1 MRKRPNPEK
10 IDRENPEWTKEDFRR
25 ARPAVEVLP
34 PDLVEVIKKRR
45 QGERG
50 PQRAPIKAKV
60 TLRLD
65 RGVLE
70 HFKATGK
77 GWQTR
82 INEALKNLIGD
93 RKAS

>member
-10 IDRENPEWTKEDFRR
+10 IDDENPEWTAEDFRR
-25 ARPAVEVLP
+25 ARPAFDVLP
-34 PDLVEVIKKRR
+34 PELVETIKKRR
-45 QGERG
+45 QGQRG
-50 PQRAPIKAKV
+50 PQRTPVKAKV

-70 HFKATGK
+70 YFKTKGK

-82 INEALKNLIGD
+82 INEALKRLISD

>member
-10 IDRENPEWTKEDFRR
+10 IDDKNPEWTAEDFRR
-25 ARPAVEVLP
+25 ARPAFDVLP
-34 PDLVEVIKKRR
+34 PELVETIKKRR
-45 QGERG
+45 QGQRG
-50 PQRAPIKAKV
+50 PQRTPVKSKV

-70 HFKATGK
+70 YFKTKGK

-82 INEALKNLIGD
+82 INEALKRLISD

>member
-1 MRKRPNPEK
+1 MRKRVDPKKTDE
-10 IDRENPEWTKEDFRR
+10 ENPELDDEWFKR
-25 ARPAVEVLP
+25 ARPAFEVLP
-34 PDLVEVIKKRR
+34 PDLVEVIKKRH
-45 QGERG
+45 QGQRG
-50 PQRAPIKAKV
+50 PQKAPVKAKA

-65 RGVLE
+65 RGVIE

-82 INEALKNLIGD
+82 INEALKHLISD

>member
-1 MRKRPNPEK
+1 MRKLPNPEK
-10 IDRENPEWTKEDFRR
+10 VDDENPDWTKVDFRR
-25 ARPAVEVLP
+25 ARPAFEVLP
-34 PDLVEVIKKRR
+34 PDLVEAIKKRR
-45 QGERG
+45 QGQRG
-50 PQRAPIKAKV
+50 PQRAPVKAKV

-65 RGVLE
+65 RGVLD

-82 INEALKNLIGD
+82 MNEALKNLISN

>member
-10 IDRENPEWTKEDFRR
+10 IDRENPEWTEEDFRR
-25 ARPAVEVLP
+25 ARPACEVLP
-34 PDLVEVIKKRR
+34 QDLVETIKKRR
-45 QGERG
+45 QGQRG
-50 PQRAPIKAKV
+50 PQRAPVKAKV

-82 INEALKNLIGD
+82 MNEALKNLISK

>member
-1 MRKRPNPEK
+1 
-10 IDRENPEWTKEDFRR
+10 
-25 ARPAVEVLP
+25 V
-34 PDLVEVIKKRR
+34 
-45 QGERG
+45 
-50 PQRAPIKAKV
+50 KAKV

-82 INEALKNLIGD
+82 MNEALKNLISK

>member
-10 IDRENPEWTKEDFRR
+10 INRENPEWTKEDFRR
-25 ARPAVEVLP
+25 ARPAFEVLP

-50 PQRAPIKAKV
+50 SQRAPIKAKV

>member
-10 IDRENPEWTKEDFRR
+10 IDRENPEWTAKDFRR
-25 ARPAVEVLP
+25 ARPAFDVLP
-34 PDLVEVIKKRR
+34 PELVETIKKRR
-45 QGERG
+45 QGQRG
-50 PQRAPIKAKV
+50 PQRTPVKAKV

-65 RGVLE
+65 RNVLE
-70 HFKATGK
+70 HFKATGR

-82 INEALKNLIGD
+82 INEVLKHLISD

>member
-10 IDRENPEWTKEDFRR
+10 IDRENPEWTEVDFRR
-25 ARPAVEVLP
+25 ARPAFEALP
-34 PDLVEVIKKRR
+34 QELVETIKKRR
-45 QGERG
+45 QGQRG
-50 PQRAPIKAKV
+50 PQRAPVKAKV

-65 RGVLE
+65 RGVLD

-82 INEALKNLIGD
+82 MNEALKNLISN